1 MNIVN
6 QFQQENLQLNLYSTI
21 QLMENKYLYRH
32 KPNITTELQALDLAQ
47 AFFSKVHSMKIS
59 LEKDFERFNVRIL
72 L

>member
-1 MNIVN
+1 M
-6 QFQQENLQLNLYSTI
+6 
-21 QLMENKYLYRH
+21 QLMENKYVYRH

-59 LEKDFERFNVRIL
+59 LEKGFERFNVRIL